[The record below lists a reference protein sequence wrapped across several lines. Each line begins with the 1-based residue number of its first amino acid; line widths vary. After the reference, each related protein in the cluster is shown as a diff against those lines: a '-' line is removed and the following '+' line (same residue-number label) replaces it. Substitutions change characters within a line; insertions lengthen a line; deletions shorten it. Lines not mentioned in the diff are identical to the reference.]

1 MKPVFLNSVL
11 NVLSDLTTI
20 PANAFRGLSN
30 LLEIEL
36 SHGKIQNLD
45 AESFSGSFYSAF
57 LYLISTQGKHIS

>member
-45 AESFSGSFYSAF
+45 AESFSGSF
-57 LYLISTQGKHIS
+57 